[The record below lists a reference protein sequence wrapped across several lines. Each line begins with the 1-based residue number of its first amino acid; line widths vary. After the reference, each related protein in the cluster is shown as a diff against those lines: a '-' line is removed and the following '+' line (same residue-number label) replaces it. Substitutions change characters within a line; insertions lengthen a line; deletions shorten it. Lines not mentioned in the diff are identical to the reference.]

1 MCIVADVLPQKLG
14 GVSTGEG
21 LLVRYNLSK
30 VIVVELGA
38 TL

>member
-1 MCIVADVLPQKLG
+1 MCIVADVLPPKLG
-14 GVSTGEG
+14 GVGTGEG

-30 VIVVELGA
+30 AIVVELGT